1 MDDALNEG
9 DELSLSNGEIL
20 KTINKQNELTEKFF
34 EEEVFSDAAKKG
46 FRLLER
52 TEVYN
57 NRFAL
62 YSIAALFADC
72 EENYCVTL
80 SDLSKICFY
89 YRGNEELCRALFERI
104 KENKDSFIS
113 ASDQYLSEDHP
124 LLKGIAKRF
133 GIKTPPSIQD

>member
-20 KTINKQNELTEKFF
+20 KSINKQNELTEKFF
-34 EEEVFSDAAKKG
+34 EEEVCSDAAKKG

-52 TEVYN
+52 MEVYN

-72 EENYCVTL
+72 EGTYCVTL
-80 SDLSKICFY
+80 SDLSKIGFY
-89 YRGNEELCRALFERI
+89 YRGKEEFCRALFERI

-113 ASDQYLSEDHP
+113 SADHYLAEDHP
-124 LLKGIAKRF
+124 LLKGIAERF
-133 GIKTPPSIQD
+133 GIKIPPTTQG